1 MSTTSVH
8 RPHLSGTIARPTVA
22 SATKLITY
30 AATLASVYLSV
41 GFLFYYAAK
50 EKLTAGAMPAPLKK
64 EFAGSL
70 FASLPGDNAAWILL
84 GLIEASIVVLL
95 AVSLIRGEFLATHRK
110 PFLLTGLS
118 VGMFATGLMGFTNDM
133 VGSTSGGLELFTY
146 FGLIAVVM
154 MLVRQLAPYR
164 PMGWLSG
171 DDTPAEIKTSH

>member
-1 MSTTSVH
+1 MSTASLH
-8 RPHLSGTIARPTVA
+8 RPHSHTIARPTVA
-22 SATKLITY
+22 GATKLVTY

-50 EKLTAGAMPAPLKK
+50 EKLTAGVMPAGLKK

-70 FASLPGDNAAWILL
+70 FASVPGDNAAWILL

-118 VGMFATGLMGFTNDM
+118 VAMLATGLMGFTNDM
-133 VGSTSGGLELFTY
+133 VGSTSGAAELFTY
-146 FGLIAVVM
+146 FGLIAIASMV
-154 MLVRQLAPYR
+154 VRQLAPYR
-164 PMGWLSG
+164 SLGWFSG
-171 DDTPAEIKTSH
+171 DDTPVAEGRN